1 MLMYL
6 SLNFFSLLVDDDATV
21 VVVVAFVDLVE
32 LNDVIVHV
40 LLWVVVVEEEYLH
53 CMDHSV
59 MERQQIFLLLLLNEK
74 AIKGV

>member
-1 MLMYL
+1 
-6 SLNFFSLLVDDDATV
+6 LVDDDATAV
-21 VVVVAFVDLVE
+21 AVVAFVDLVE

-59 MERQQIFLLLLLNEK
+59 MERQQIFFVVVK
-74 AIKGV
+74 